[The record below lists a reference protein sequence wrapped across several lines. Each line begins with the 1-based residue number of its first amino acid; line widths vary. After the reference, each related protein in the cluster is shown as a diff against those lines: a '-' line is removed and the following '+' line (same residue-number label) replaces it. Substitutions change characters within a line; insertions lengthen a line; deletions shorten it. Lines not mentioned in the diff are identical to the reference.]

1 MFRRSVRLGTLNAAL
16 MDLSAI
22 DPTRREAVYRLGRRW
37 LLIADLAGAIT
48 GAAIAV
54 ALIVVLVV

>member
-1 MFRRSVRLGTLNAAL
+1 

-37 LLIADLAGAIT
+37 LLIADLAGAVT

-54 ALIVVLVV
+54 ALLVAFLA